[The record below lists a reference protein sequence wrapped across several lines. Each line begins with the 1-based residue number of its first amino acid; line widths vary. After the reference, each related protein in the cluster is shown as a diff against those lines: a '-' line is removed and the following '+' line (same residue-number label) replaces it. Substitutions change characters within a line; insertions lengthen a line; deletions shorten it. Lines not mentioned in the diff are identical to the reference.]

1 MTYRKIFALSCAL
14 AVSACSGKTTL
25 TPTPSPERARAS
37 VTIAMHW
44 PALAPKSS
52 VRVPKWISP
61 STRSVLV
68 QVNDDARYTTIANN
82 PSTGGP
88 VTGSLTVDAPPGNDL
103 IAFVL
108 YDQADGKGN
117 VVGQATVT
125 QQIMAGKVNTISAA
139 VDGIV
144 ASVDLTPLPN
154 QPWIAASVD
163 GNGNKQFAMKGD
175 VAGTFA
181 ATALDAGGNVIV
193 PAASPIN
200 YDVTAVSTAL
210 AVTPVAGQPSQ
221 FSVRSSGSGAGH
233 QVGIVAHASGGQNA
247 SAQTNYGVVISPLLY
262 VGYGNGGSGAIAV
275 LDTDGT
281 RITLPGNF
289 PGVATPLASAFDA
302 SDHRFFVL
310 DGTAHAIVTL
320 NSDGT
325 AGALA
330 NIPAPLGVGLTYDP
344 HNGALYLLNSDGTVA
359 TYSALDGSTT
369 APASAWSG
377 LNGAVAIYAYAPG
390 PDLQIIFA
398 ANAADNTIVFFD
410 ETGTPVHLGSMR
422 RTSFDATLTPSAL
435 TGNPTGNL
443 YVAGSNSGTPQA
455 SEIALTGAQ
464 VGSTNAG
471 LDSPA
476 AIAFDG
482 ARAVLYVA
490 NGTSGTIAAYDDILS
505 NQLSTIAPPSGLSHP
520 STVTIVY

>member
-25 TPTPSPERARAS
+25 TPTPSPERAHAS

-44 PALAPKSS
+44 PALTPKSS

-125 QQIMAGKVNTISAA
+125 QQIAPGQANTVSAA

-154 QPWIAASVD
+154 QPWVAASAD
-163 GNGNKQFAMKGD
+163 SSGHKQFAMKGD
-175 VAGTFA
+175 IAGTFA
-181 ATALDAGGNVIV
+181 ATALDADGNVIV
-193 PAASPIN
+193 PAASPITYN
-200 YDVTAVSTAL
+200 LTAVSSTL
-210 AVTPVAGQPSQ
+210 AITPVAGHPSQ
-221 FSVRSSGSGAGH
+221 FSVRSSGSGAGRP
-233 QVGIVAHASGGQNA
+233 VGIVAHASGGQNA
-247 SAQTNYGVVISPLLY
+247 SAQTNYDVAISPLLY
-262 VGYGNGGSGAIAV
+262 VGYGNGGTGAIGV

-289 PGVATPLASAFDA
+289 PGVAAPIASAFDA

-325 AGALA
+325 AGSLA
-330 NIPAPLGVGLTYDP
+330 NIPAPLGVGLTYDS

-359 TYSALDGSTT
+359 TYSAVDGSTM

-377 LNGAVAIYAYAPG
+377 LNGAVAIYAYVPAP
-390 PDLQIIFA
+390 DFQIIFA

-410 ETGTPVHLGSMR
+410 ETGSPTNLGPMHRS
-422 RTSFDATLTPSAL
+422 SFDATLTPSAL
-435 TGNPTGNL
+435 TGSVDGNL
-443 YVAGSNSGTPQA
+443 YVSGSNSGTPQA
-455 SEIALTGAQ
+455 SGIALTGAPI
-464 VGSTNAG
+464 GSTNAG
-471 LDSPA
+471 LDSPTA
-476 AIAFDG
+476 AAFDDALG
-482 ARAVLYVA
+482 VLYVA
-490 NGTSGTIAAYDDILS
+490 NGTSGTIATYDNVLS
-505 NQLSTIAPPSGLSHP
+505 NQLSTIAPPSGLSRP
-520 STVTIVY
+520 SSVTIVY